1 MEISWGY
8 QTPRPAKGT
17 TCIIGIVARSKGDDG
32 IKRIK

>member
-1 MEISWGY
+1 MEISWDY

-17 TCIIGIVARSKGDDG
+17 TCIGVVARSKGDDG